1 MEPAPELSPRH
12 RGTILNLMPRHLFR
26 HLRRCRT
33 LLVLALC
40 AWMAL
45 SSVAW
50 SMPRHDDCC
59 PPTTTMSV
67 MAMQHAAPDHSA
79 PHASTLASDSCC
91 THAPANVPAS
101 VVPHVLHAHANGSHW
116 QARRETAPQ
125 PVYDPPLRP
134 PVA

>member
-1 MEPAPELSPRH
+1 
-12 RGTILNLMPRHLFR
+12 MPRHLFR

-50 SMPRHDDCC
+50 AMPRHDACC
-59 PPTTTMSV
+59 PPTASMGMLAT
-67 MAMQHAAPDHSA
+67 QHAVPDHDAS
-79 PHASTLASDSCC
+79 HASTLAPDSCC
-91 THAPANVPAS
+91 THAPASVPAS
-101 VVPHVLHAHANGSHW
+101 MVPHVLHVQADGSHS
-116 QARRETAPQ
+116 QARRQAAPQ

>member
-1 MEPAPELSPRH
+1 MS
-12 RGTILNLMPRHLFR
+12 RHLFR

-50 SMPRHDDCC
+50 AMPRHDDCC
-59 PPTTTMSV
+59 PSTGAMGV
-67 MAMQHAAPDHSA
+67 MAMQHVSQDHGA
-79 PHASTLASDSCC
+79 THASTLTSDSCC
-91 THAPANVPAS
+91 THAPASVPAS
-101 VVPHVLHAHANGSHW
+101 MVPHVLHVQADASLG
-116 QARRETAPQ
+116 QARRQAAPQ